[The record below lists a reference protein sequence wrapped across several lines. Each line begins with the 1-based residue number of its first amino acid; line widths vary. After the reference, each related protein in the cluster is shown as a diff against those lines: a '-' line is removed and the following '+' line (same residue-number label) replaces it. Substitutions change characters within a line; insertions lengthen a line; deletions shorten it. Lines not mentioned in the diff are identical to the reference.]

1 MYYLRYICLF
11 AHSGVLF
18 FVLYAP
24 CCQFIWIVHF
34 ECPLGILERLLK
46 QIVSRSDKKR
56 PG

>member
-34 ECPLGILERLLK
+34 ECPLGILERLLN
-46 QIVSRSDKKR
+46 SLFSLN
-56 PG
+56 